1 MSPCPHI
8 PTPMSQQWVWHFCV
22 PISPCHVP
30 GYGTSSCP
38 HVPALRM
45 ACPRVPVSPC
55 PCVPMSLCPHVPTS
69 PHPHVPTSPY
79 TTQCHWRNPISLLVL
94 SALSDHLQKLMQC
107 IYILDTPYLFE
118 VTYVIYLDTIVCHLC
133 TAFFLSL
140 FFFF

>member
-1 MSPCPHI
+1 MLLFLVTRGRTSMLRCKRKKRRKKGGGERRLGSHRQEKGERRRSHPCPHI
-8 PTPMSQQWVWHFCV
+8 PMS
-22 PISPCHVP
+22 
-30 GYGTSSCP
+30 P
-38 HVPALRM
+38 H
-45 ACPRVPVSPC
+45 
-55 PCVPMSLCPHVPTS
+55 PHIPTS